1 MLPSLSR
8 AEWWSRQL
16 LRIRHWHRSGHKV
29 HRGPRYSLGIEILT
43 GLSTE
48 ERAELFSRNLA
59 GLPAGAMAG
68 SQGRWARNPRTSVPP
83 RRDLPSPNDLGR
95 HAESKTYLIPRRLS
109 ASSRTSISQARRCRR
124 AGAGRGPT
132 FKDRVTLAGA
142 LQMQRQD
149 RTATSAGLM
158 SQNQKLQAYAA
169 ALGLLTRALS
179 RTPSSYTKL
188 ENEMTALLGHSEQF
202 VKLVGEG
209 NDNKQS

>member
-1 MLPSLSR
+1 
-8 AEWWSRQL
+8 
-16 LRIRHWHRSGHKV
+16 
-29 HRGPRYSLGIEILT
+29 
-43 GLSTE
+43 
-48 ERAELFSRNLA
+48 
-59 GLPAGAMAG
+59 
-68 SQGRWARNPRTSVPP
+68 
-83 RRDLPSPNDLGR
+83 
-95 HAESKTYLIPRRLS
+95 
-109 ASSRTSISQARRCRR
+109 
-124 AGAGRGPT
+124 
-132 FKDRVTLAGA
+132 
-142 LQMQRQD
+142 MQRQD